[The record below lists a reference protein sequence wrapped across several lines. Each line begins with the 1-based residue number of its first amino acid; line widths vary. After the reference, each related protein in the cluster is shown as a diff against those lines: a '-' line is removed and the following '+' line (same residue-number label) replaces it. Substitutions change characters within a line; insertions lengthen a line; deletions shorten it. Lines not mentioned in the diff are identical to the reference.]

1 MKKIL
6 LIIALFP
13 LLASGQNSIVST
25 PNTTFLYKGLN
36 NPVQCAVEGYSC
48 NDIVLICH
56 TQNVIFSGNGC
67 NYFAQTWSSQP
78 VKFSILSK
86 KDSTVLDT
94 FSLAVA
100 DVPDPEARFHRNQ
113 IHSVKLDFI
122 IVTNPVWEK
131 FNVPFKIIE
140 FELYCYHEKKELFN
154 VTNTGAVF
162 NDETLKKIG
171 QTRREDEIILRRIV
185 LDVDGQT
192 LSYIVYDRYIIQ

>member
-1 MKKIL
+1 MNKIL

-25 PNTTFLYKGLN
+25 PNTNVLYRGLN
-36 NPVQCAVEGYSC
+36 NPVQCAVMGVPCETLMLTSQA
-48 NDIVLICH
+48 
-56 TQNVIFSGNGC
+56 QNIHITGGGC
-67 NYFAQTWSSQP
+67 NYIVYTWNRGP
-78 VKFSILSK
+78 VKFIVQSRT
-86 KDSTVLDT
+86 DSAVLDT

-100 DVPDPEARFHRNQ
+100 DVPDPKARFHIGRF
-113 IHSVKLDFI
+113 HEMLKDFI
-122 IVTNPVWEK
+122 IVSNPVWEK
-131 FNVPFKIIE
+131 FNIPFKVIE
-140 FELYCYHEKKELFN
+140 FDLYFYHEDKEMFY

-171 QTRREDEIILRRIV
+171 QLRREDEIILRRIV